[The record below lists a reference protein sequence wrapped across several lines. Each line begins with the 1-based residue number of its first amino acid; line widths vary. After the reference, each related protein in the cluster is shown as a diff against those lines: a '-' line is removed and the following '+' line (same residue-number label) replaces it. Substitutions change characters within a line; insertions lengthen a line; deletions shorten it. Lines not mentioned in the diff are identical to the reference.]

1 MSSDL
6 RFRKKGRRLTR
17 SRNGDQGS
25 SDTRS
30 NSDPSFDSVTST
42 IEEVHLSCSVEREV
56 EQPSESER
64 RMTGRERFESVVD
77 DYEENI
83 VSTTEPETR

>member
-1 MSSDL
+1 MSSDS
-6 RFRKKGRRLTR
+6 RFRKKERKVTC
-17 SRNGDQGS
+17 SRNGDQSS

-30 NSDPSFDSVTST
+30 YSDPSFDGVTST

-77 DYEENI
+77 DYEGNI
-83 VSTTEPETR
+83 VSTAEPEAR